1 MLLADYHIIRRQQ
14 LKLLDLY
21 TGDVSSIYWYFHGL
35 NWRGPVAFVAGMW
48 PLLRKD
54 TPSAL
59 MYCSFKL
66 TCAIAGLAISVDAN
80 TSPALQGWTRL
91 YNLTFIVG
99 LAIAFTVMS
108 VLGYFFP
115 PPGLG
120 LDEPFTIIDGSEGEV
135 EKGYRQSEVK
145 V

>member
-1 MLLADYHIIRRQQ
+1 MAATCDSGQVPLGPVWIWRIYGALDVGLVLSMSDTTPVLNPRRRGVLLADYHIVRRQQ

-59 MYCSFKL
+59 MHCSFKL
-66 TCAIAGLAISVDAN
+66 TC
-80 TSPALQGWTRL
+80 P
-91 YNLTFIVG
+91 
-99 LAIAFTVMS
+99 
-108 VLGYFFP
+108 
-115 PPGLG
+115 
-120 LDEPFTIIDGSEGEV
+120 
-135 EKGYRQSEVK
+135 
-145 V
+145 